1 MIGKYVKVVLKQP
14 NCNEWTVKQYSYTSP
29 IDLNIGDLVLVETRY
44 GFSLG
49 KVVKFSDTLPN
60 SVKASDVKEVV
71 CLCDLSAYYMRQ
83 ERLTRMKELKAHM
96 DEKVKALQEIAVF
109 EALCSKDIELK
120 EMLEEYK
127 KLQDI

>member
-14 NCNEWTVKQYSYTSP
+14 NCNEWTGKQYSYTSP
-29 IDLNIGDLVLVETRY
+29 IDLNIGDLVLVET
-44 GFSLG
+44 
-49 KVVKFSDTLPN
+49 
-60 SVKASDVKEVV
+60 
-71 CLCDLSAYYMRQ
+71 
-83 ERLTRMKELKAHM
+83 
-96 DEKVKALQEIAVF
+96 ALQEIAVF